1 MTAAEECKFRL
12 FRIPESS
19 IMRVL
24 TGVLSLLTTLAFW
37 QCTRPDGE
45 RVLYSTEDFV
55 TENYLAYQDSLV
67 HAWNMMIS
75 DDNDKLTSLHE
86 LLSEMR
92 NAGEVGNAHLL
103 LKFEERLSQ
112 LHRIRYT
119 QKSMSNADVIEEY
132 DFASTS
138 LVREILALAESCPAY
153 PTHTRIQQLV
163 EEIRLAEERIE
174 NYRADYDDLV
184 THYNLF
190 LEVNKKHLG
199 QVNRDSLRKK
209 PLFQL
214 VTASR

>member
-1 MTAAEECKFRL
+1 
-12 FRIPESS
+12 
-19 IMRVL
+19 MRVL
-24 TGVLSLLTTLAFW
+24 TGFLTLLITLAFCR
-37 QCTRPDGE
+37 CTRPDDGN
-45 RVLYSTEDFV
+45 VVYSTEDYV

-75 DDNDKLTSLHE
+75 DDNDKLSSLHE
-86 LLSEMR
+86 LLGELR
-92 NAGEVGNAHLL
+92 NAGDASNEYVLV
-103 LKFEERLSQ
+103 KFEERLSQ

-138 LVREILALAESCPAY
+138 LVREVLALAESGSAF
-153 PTHTRIQQLV
+153 PTHFRIQQLV

-184 THYNLF
+184 THYNFF
-190 LEVNKKHLG
+190 LEINKKHLG

-214 VTASR
+214 VSASR